1 MAKTD
6 TQFLQW
12 FSESP
17 CWVSKSWH
25 SALLTRDQ
33 ILKYYTDIFLNFS
46 YFLIRCM
53 RLYPTSVVS
62 DSLQT
67 YEPQLTRVLCQWES
81 PGKNTGVGYCALLQE
96 IFVTQGSNPLLLCL
110 LHWSVCSLYLNQMF
124 SLNLQILVFF
134 FFLMLL
140 LLLSCFSCV
149 RLCATPETAAHQAP
163 TSLGF
168 SRQEHCSGLLFP
180 SPMYESEK

>member
-53 RLYPTSVVS
+53 CLCPTSVVS

-67 YEPQLTRVLCQWES
+67 YEPQPTRVLCQWES

-124 SLNLQILVFF
+124 SLNLQILGFLCFF
-134 FFLMLL
+134 
-140 LLLSCFSCV
+140 SN
-149 RLCATPETAAHQAP
+149 AATAAKLLQLCPALCNPRDGSPPGSHVPGILQAR
-163 TSLGF
+163 TLQWVAISF
-168 SRQEHCSGLLFP
+168 SNV
-180 SPMYESEK
+180 